1 MQSLSMLVHGITGLF
16 ESKLLFLMSVASILG
31 ITIGALP
38 GLTATMGIALLS
50 SITYGMDPKYAIPML
65 VALYCGGIYGG
76 SNSAILLNI
85 PGTPSAAATAIDGYQ
100 LAKKGEAGPTL
111 GLARMASFWGGFL
124 GIIAL
129 VLATP
134 LLAKIAL
141 KFGSWEFFV
150 IAVMGIMVCGSLTIG
165 ELPIKGWLTGFLGL
179 LTAMIGMDTI
189 TSYQRFTFG
198 NLYLNS
204 GISLIPALIGLF
216 GMTEIL
222 TVMREP
228 IQGQLAVDP
237 KGLKVSIPFFDVFKY
252 AATTIRSALI
262 GIAIGIIPG
271 VGEDVAA
278 WVSYGAVKNVGVE
291 KDKIGHG
298 SKEGVVACEVAN
310 NACIGGASIP
320 MLALAIPGSGAAA
333 VLLGGIWLHGI
344 RPGPLLFIESPQFFY
359 DYVGMQIVANVML
372 MVFGLVISNLLIKV
386 LLVKKDILMPV
397 VATLCVIGS
406 YAVNNSVFDV
416 YLMLIFGLTGY
427 LLRNYGYP
435 LAPYTLGLIL
445 GTMADENLRRGLD
458 LTKGNIAPFFF
469 RPITMIL
476 WVIILAMV
484 VSRSPYLMGL
494 IRRFFGRKDPK
505 TA

>member
-1 MQSLSMLVHGITGLF
+1 MQSLLMLVHGITGLF
-16 ESKLLFLMSVASILG
+16 EPKLLLLMSIASILG

-50 SITYGMDPKYAIPML
+50 SITYGMNPKYAIPML

-100 LAKKGEAGPTL
+100 LAKKGEAGRAL
-111 GLARMASFWGGFL
+111 GLSRVASFWGGL
-124 GIIAL
+124 IGILAL

-228 IQGQLAVDP
+228 GEAKLAVDP
-237 KGLKVSIPFFDVFKY
+237 KNLRVTIPLRDVFKY
-252 AATTIRSALI
+252 AATTLRSALI
-262 GIAIGIIPG
+262 GIGIGIIPG

-278 WVSYGAVKNVGVE
+278 WVSYGVAKNMGRE
-291 KDKIGHG
+291 KEKIGHG
-298 SKEGVVACEVAN
+298 SLEGVVACETAN
-310 NACIGGASIP
+310 NSCIGGASIP

-344 RPGPLLFIESPQFFY
+344 RPGPLIFIESPQFFY
-359 DYVGMQIVANVML
+359 DYVGMQIIANVMIL
-372 MVFGLVISNLLIKV
+372 VFGLAISNILIKV
-386 LLVKKDILMPV
+386 LLVKKDILMPI
-397 VATLCVIGS
+397 VAALCVIGA

-435 LAPYTLGLIL
+435 LAPFTLGLIL

-469 RPITMIL
+469 RPICIVL
-476 WVIILAMV
+476 WLIILAMV

-494 IRRFFGRKDPK
+494 IRKVLSRKRVQ
-505 TA
+505 AA